1 MNNSKENVNVN
12 VSHDNNKC
20 SRRRGFKLMSVIAFV
35 FSIISASFTFL
46 SFFVPRGTFSREY
59 LQILAFGLGCIAI
72 AYGLICLINKYN
84 LAKAITSLALGFICF
99 NVILFS
105 IVVPYVFESFDFNDM
120 TKEEVEYILENEV
133 DVEIKGPSTSEFGS
147 IALDIAYSLNLE
159 VSNITDRDM
168 SSVKICIEAIREDG
182 KHIATDTVYVYD
194 LEAGNYVYEEA
205 FTDIDSQY
213 IKDMANAKFEISS
226 ITVRYKNG

>member
-1 MNNSKENVNVN
+1 MNNLNENVNVK
-12 VSHDNNKC
+12 VSYDNNKC

-59 LQILAFGLGCIAI
+59 LQILAFGFGCIAM

-99 NVILFS
+99 TVILYS
-105 IVVPYVFESFDFNDM
+105 IIVPYVFESFDFNDM

-133 DVEIKGPSTSEFGS
+133 DVEIKELPTSG
-147 IALDIAYSLNLE
+147 IDSLFEGIDFAVDLE
-159 VSNITDRDM
+159 ISNITDRDI
-168 SSVKICIEAIREDG
+168 SSVKICIEAMREDG
-182 KHIATDTVYVYD
+182 RHIATDTVYVYD
-194 LEAGNYVYEEA
+194 LDAGNYVYEEA